1 MEVKNFENIKI
12 YMVEERKVYICI
24 FIKKKKKKKKKKNIF
39 IKKKNI
45 IGLN

>member
-24 FIKKKKKKKKKKNIF
+24 FIKKKKKKKKKNVVGENSKECVGE
-39 IKKKNI
+39 K
-45 IGLN
+45 